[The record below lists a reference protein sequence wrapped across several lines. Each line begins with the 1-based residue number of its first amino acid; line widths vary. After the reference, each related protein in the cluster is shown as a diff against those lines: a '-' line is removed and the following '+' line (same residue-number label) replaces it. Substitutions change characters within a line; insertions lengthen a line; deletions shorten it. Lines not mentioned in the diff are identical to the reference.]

1 MPKLRRKAISTEKQV
16 YYPKKS
22 RTNAFRILKLLA
34 QKGRLS
40 TKQIAADL
48 GTKWAYP
55 HRRIKSIMTELEEL
69 GYCDE
74 YRLILNT
81 NALCESCKESKRFL
95 VKGSSL
101 SKGLETLANN
111 IKFRDEA
118 SKKEG
123 FDPTQWFSCKSGHV
137 LGQLI
142 SPRCF
147 ACDTTVMGHFQDEY
161 KILQDRY
168 WTLSNNGKLALFLLL
183 KSKSL
188 SNFIA
193 KNIDH
198 KIIELVDVLLKSQK
212 KDLVKILYYNLQQ
225 TTISNPNLQKVANDW
240 YIETR
245 NKILD
250 MKLDEI
256 DNPLSEYKNKYRYA
270 IFSENVS
277 RQNSSINL

>member
-1 MPKLRRKAISTEKQV
+1 
-16 YYPKKS
+16 
-22 RTNAFRILKLLA
+22 
-34 QKGRLS
+34 
-40 TKQIAADL
+40 
-48 GTKWAYP
+48 
-55 HRRIKSIMTELEEL
+55 
-69 GYCDE
+69 
-74 YRLILNT
+74 
-81 NALCESCKESKRFL
+81 
-95 VKGSSL
+95 
-101 SKGLETLANN
+101 
-111 IKFRDEA
+111 
-118 SKKEG
+118 
-123 FDPTQWFSCKSGHV
+123 
-137 LGQLI
+137 
-142 SPRCF
+142 
-147 ACDTTVMGHFQDEY
+147 MGHFQDEY

-245 NKILD
+245 NKIFD

-256 DNPLSEYKNKYRYA
+256 DNPLSEYTNKYRYA
-270 IFSENVS
+270 ISSENVS